1 MRDVRLHNR
10 VLLLI
15 AVVLL
20 SAAVMMSTTVKAQ
33 QVVQLQAIADPGQE
47 VPPVPLVAPGGA
59 ASMLFDPASGLFSWN
74 LSWQSVLAVAAHFHG
89 PAPIGA
95 NAGIEIDI
103 GATSGLTSPSVGSA
117 ILTAAQEADLLAGL
131 WYINIHTAANPG
143 GEIRGQVFP
152 IGLGAIA
159 DDDDGDSDS
168 D

>member
-33 QVVQLQAIADPGQE
+33 QVVQLQAIVDPGQAS
-47 VPPVPLVAPGGA
+47 VPLVAPGGA
-59 ASMLFDPASGLFSWN
+59 ASMLLDPATGLFSWN
-74 LSWQSVLAVAAHFHG
+74 LSWQSLSGLPGAAHFHG
-89 PAPIGA
+89 PAPIGV
-95 NAGIEIDI
+95 NTGIEIDI

-117 ILTAAQEADLLAGL
+117 FLTAAQEADLLAGL
-131 WYINIHTAANPG
+131 WYINIHTVANPG